1 MENLKLISVRL
12 EPEILK
18 KIDELAEKQSYRKR
32 SNIIQAILKNVIE
45 CADSGALW
53 RIIDTLY
60 AYDKG
65 YKVELKVDREELKI
79 RSETRQ

>member
-1 MENLKLISVRL
+1 MENLKLISVRI

-18 KIDELAEKQSYRKR
+18 KIDELAAKQSYRTR

-65 YKVELKVDREELKI
+65 YKIEFKVDRETLKN
-79 RSETRQ
+79 RSAANV

>member
-12 EPEILK
+12 EPEVLK
-18 KIDELAEKQSYRKR
+18 KIDDLAAKSSYRTR

-53 RIIDTLY
+53 RIIDTLF

-65 YKVELKVDREELKI
+65 YKVEFRIDRETLMNRRAAKE
-79 RSETRQ
+79 

>member
-18 KIDELAEKQSYRKR
+18 KIDELAAKQSYRKR
-32 SNIIQAILKNVIE
+32 SFIIQNILKNVIE
-45 CADSGALW
+45 CADSGSIQK
-53 RIIDTLY
+53 IIDTLW

-65 YKVELKVDREELKI
+65 YKVEFKVDREALKN
-79 RSETRQ
+79 RLETRQ

>member
-18 KIDELAEKQSYRKR
+18 KIDELAAKQHYRTR

-60 AYDKG
+60 AYNKG
-65 YKVELKVDREELKI
+65 YKVEFKVDRETLKN
-79 RSETRQ
+79 RSAANV

>member
-1 MENLKLISVRL
+1 MENLKLISVRI

-18 KIDELAEKQSYRKR
+18 QIDELAEKQSYRTR
-32 SNIIQAILKNVIE
+32 SNIIQTILKNVIE

-65 YKVELKVDREELKI
+65 YKVEFKVDRETLKN
-79 RSETRQ
+79 RRETRQ

>member
-18 KIDELAEKQSYRKR
+18 KIEELAAKQSYRTR
-32 SNIIQAILKNVIE
+32 SNIIQSILKNVIQ

-60 AYDKG
+60 AYEKG
-65 YKVELKVDREELKI
+65 YKVEFKVDREELKR
-79 RSETRQ
+79 RSEAKV

>member
-18 KIDELAEKQSYRKR
+18 KIDELAAKQGYRTR
-32 SNIIQAILKNVIE
+32 SSIIQAILKNVIE
-45 CADSGALW
+45 CADSGTLW

-60 AYDKG
+60 AYEKG
-65 YKVELKVDREELKI
+65 YKVEFKVDREALKK
-79 RSETRQ
+79 RREARQ

>member
-18 KIDELAEKQSYRKR
+18 KIDDLAAKSSYRTR

-45 CADSGALW
+45 CADSGTLW
-53 RIIDTLY
+53 RIIDSLF

-65 YKVELKVDREELKI
+65 YKVEFRIDRETLMN
-79 RSETRQ
+79 RRAARD

>member
-1 MENLKLISVRL
+1 MDKLKLISVRL

-18 KIDELAEKQSYRKR
+18 KIDDLAAKTSYRKR

-65 YKVELKVDREELKI
+65 YKVEFKVDREALKN
-79 RSETRQ
+79 RSESRT

>member
-12 EPEILK
+12 EPETLK
-18 KIDELAEKQSYRKR
+18 KIDELAAKATYRKR

-53 RIIDTLY
+53 RIIDTLF

-65 YKVELKVDREELKI
+65 YKVEFKVDREALMN
-79 RSETRQ
+79 RNETRQ

>member
-18 KIDELAEKQSYRKR
+18 KIDELAAKQSYRTR

-65 YKVELKVDREELKI
+65 YKVEFKVDRETLKN

>member
-1 MENLKLISVRL
+1 MENLKLISVRI

-18 KIDELAEKQSYRKR
+18 KIDELAAKQSYRTR

-65 YKVELKVDREELKI
+65 YKVEFKVDRETLKN

>member
-12 EPEILK
+12 EPETLK
-18 KIDELAEKQSYRKR
+18 KIDELAAKQSYRTR

-65 YKVELKVDREELKI
+65 YKVEFKVDRETLKN